1 MFGVISKSLVFV
13 CLVCFCMFDV
23 CMCGV
28 WSGACRW
35 EPGRWVQPWL
45 NSGRRRACTR
55 CCRFH
60 AQRLF
65 HNDNLTP
72 ALHTHKDTHTHIHT
86 LSSNVHPCVCLRT
99 VHTFMHTVLTHKH
112 ICTHSVYSLFMR
124 KDLSTQMSLSLII
137 HTAHSLIHSD
147 FSVCINYS
155 LYSHMLLC

>member
-1 MFGVISKSLVFV
+1 MCSTYASLCKIKTKSNRLVFSSLLQIYTIV
-13 CLVCFCMFDV
+13 NS
-23 CMCGV
+23 
-28 WSGACRW
+28 WSYSHPCKHGI
-35 EPGRWVQPWL
+35 L
-45 NSGRRRACTR
+45 THSDKHTYSGMYT
-55 CCRFH
+55 
-60 AQRLF
+60 
-65 HNDNLTP
+65 
-72 ALHTHKDTHTHIHT
+72 HTHTHTHIHT